1 VRAARRSNGQ
11 DVQSAEW
18 QAQRVYLADRRC
30 TGRSSSDDVGIV
42 SYWWQLG
49 SIGTASTSVT
59 TVSFKHNSTQNVT
72 LTVTDAAGQVASS
85 SQIIKVR

>member
-1 VRAARRSNGQ
+1 MHWPVVERRRWHRKLL
-11 DVQSAEW
+11 VA
-18 QAQRVYLADRRC
+18 
-30 TGRSSSDDVGIV
+30 
-42 SYWWQLG
+42 G

-59 TVSFKHNSTQNVT
+59 TVSFKHNSTQHVT